1 MVRWSQH
8 GIVLAGILLI
18 AVTAFLLS
26 PPGVRHGRVL
36 DEVSGRVASGV
47 EITSDK
53 LKLQRFSH
61 QEFSIPAHLAKS
73 GKLTFSAPGYVPQ
86 TLDLE
91 EVSWPIDV
99 RLKPVDIPQLG
110 GIAAFPKL
118 IGEQLTFDLQLL
130 NGNGQVLGEYPGV
143 GLVANVI
150 IADVDGNE
158 SGRVAMPLVRNDTG
172 QSIALSGEVSLS
184 TLREVAVR
192 NPATFSVLLV
202 AGSRTAQSRDF
213 SAPPG
218 LKSAA
223 EQVQ

>member
-1 MVRWSQH
+1 MARWLQH

-18 AVTAFLLS
+18 AVTAFLLL

-61 QEFSIPAHLAKS
+61 QEFSIPAHLAQS

-86 TLDLE
+86 TIDLQ
-91 EVSWPIDV
+91 EVSWPVDV
-99 RLKPVDIPQLG
+99 RLKPVDIPHLG

-130 NGNGQVLGEYPGV
+130 NANGQVMGEYPGV
-143 GLVANVI
+143 DLVAHVI
-150 IADVDGNE
+150 IADVDGKE
-158 SGRVAMPLVRNDTG
+158 SGRATMPLVRNDSG
-172 QSIALSGEVSLS
+172 QSIALSGAVSLIA
-184 TLREVAVR
+184 LREAAGR
-192 NPATFSVLLV
+192 NPATFSVQLM
-202 AGSRTAQSRDF
+202 AGSRTVKSRAF

-218 LKSAA
+218 LEAAA